1 MKIIITGAGGF
12 LGQHLINYLHK
23 TINEDFSIYSLGNKK
38 IPNCKNYNID
48 DILDKEQINLAISSI
63 KPDYLFHLAGTSD
76 KSLDEE
82 SIKSVNIIYANNLL
96 SSLEKNNLHNHTKI
110 IIVGSSAEYGNINPN
125 DLPINEDL
133 KPKPKS
139 IYGKTKYEQTLNSIF
154 WQQRHRKLVVVRPF
168 NIIGENIPKHL
179 AIGNF
184 FSQIHLM
191 PEKGFLKTGNLN
203 IKRDFI
209 DVFDVVCI
217 MWKLINSNKA
227 YGEVVNICTGIP
239 SPLIDLVNL
248 MINLSKKE
256 IKCIIEKSRV
266 RNDDI
271 IVHYGDNKKLINMIG
286 NYEFIFWKKTINKI
300 MKA

>member
-110 IIVGSSAEYGNINPN
+110 IIVGSS
-125 DLPINEDL
+125 
-133 KPKPKS
+133 
-139 IYGKTKYEQTLNSIF
+139 
-154 WQQRHRKLVVVRPF
+154 
-168 NIIGENIPKHL
+168 
-179 AIGNF
+179 
-184 FSQIHLM
+184 
-191 PEKGFLKTGNLN
+191 
-203 IKRDFI
+203 I
-209 DVFDVVCI
+209 DE
-217 MWKLINSNKA
+217 S
-227 YGEVVNICTGIP
+227 
-239 SPLIDLVNL
+239 
-248 MINLSKKE
+248 
-256 IKCIIEKSRV
+256 
-266 RNDDI
+266 
-271 IVHYGDNKKLINMIG
+271 
-286 NYEFIFWKKTINKI
+286 
-300 MKA
+300 